1 MFLLISGR
9 IQYKTAGSTFFLQP
23 QDILFLNQHQ
33 PHCPVLID
41 HTQPYERIALHISRQ
56 TLENLSSPEL
66 NLCECFTKDIFT
78 VYHYSQEIYNE
89 IFNLIHCLF
98 SVQDSANPGDDL
110 LGKAYLMELFVKI
123 SRCSNTPSVYS
134 FNRHNTDQQM
144 EVMVRQYIMEHLDEP
159 VSIDTLAGYFFMNK
173 YTFMHTFKRCCGMSA
188 YQFILQQRL
197 TAALGMIRKGISLTV
212 ASQSCG
218 FNDYSN
224 FYRSFRHYFGKSPRD
239 FLNE

>member
-1 MFLLISGR
+1 
-9 IQYKTAGSTFFLQP
+9 
-23 QDILFLNQHQ
+23 
-33 PHCPVLID
+33 
-41 HTQPYERIALHISRQ
+41 
-56 TLENLSSPEL
+56 
-66 NLCECFTKDIFT
+66 
-78 VYHYSQEIYNE
+78 
-89 IFNLIHCLF
+89 
-98 SVQDSANPGDDL
+98 
-110 LGKAYLMELFVKI
+110 
-123 SRCSNTPSVYS
+123 
-134 FNRHNTDQQM
+134 
-144 EVMVRQYIMEHLDEP
+144 MVRQYIMEHLDEP